1 MQQICTADH
10 CTGCG
15 ACLNG
20 CSRQAI
26 QMQEN
31 GKGYCYP
38 HINDAL
44 CVNCGKC
51 TVICPALHKVEGSV
65 PKTVLAAFDKNE
77 ASRKKSSSG
86 GIFACLADKVLATG
100 GSVFGAAMDVD
111 LTVRHREITC
121 PADLDQLRGSKYVQ
135 SEIGL
140 CYQQAEQRLRE
151 NKPVLFSGTPCQIAG
166 LKAFLGKEYPNLLT
180 VDILCH
186 GVPSP
191 GLFRKY
197 VAGEESLAGA
207 KMTEM
212 QFRSKRIGW
221 KKFYTVRRF
230 ENGTEADWPDT
241 FVPGFLQN
249 LYLRDSCYS
258 CKYATEKRQGDIT
271 LGDYWGY
278 TESAPAYLEDDD
290 KGISLVL
297 INSEKGRQAFSKIR
311 SRLAVSEKNLEN
323 AKAGN
328 QVLYK
333 PCDKPAVYES
343 FWQDAI
349 TLSWTELKGKY
360 IAEQDTADWMDKE
373 QRAYFDIPFRKRQWK
388 HCLRRIAGA
397 SFRRIKRLIRKH

>member
-26 QMQEN
+26 QMQEDV
-31 GKGYCYP
+31 KGYSYP
-38 HINDAL
+38 FINEAL
-44 CVNCGKC
+44 CVNCSKC
-51 TVICPALHKVEGSV
+51 VAICPALHKVEGSV

-151 NKPVLFSGTPCQIAG
+151 NKQVLFSGTPCQIAG
-166 LKAFLGKEYPNLLT
+166 LKAYLGREYPNLLT

-197 VAGEESLAGA
+197 VAGEEALAGA

-221 KKFYTVRRF
+221 KKFFTVRRF
-230 ENGTEADWPDT
+230 ENGTEANWPDT

-297 INSEKGRQAFSKIR
+297 INSEKGQQAFCRIR
-311 SRLAVSEKNLEN
+311 HQLAVSEKNLED
-323 AKAGN
+323 AKVGN
-328 QVLYK
+328 PVLYK
-333 PCDKPAVYES
+333 PCERSEAYES
-343 FWQDAI
+343 FWQDAE
-349 TLSWTELKGKY
+349 TLSWADLKEKY
-360 IAEQDTADWMDKE
+360 IAGQDTAEWMSKE
-373 QRAYFDIPFRKRQWK
+373 QRTYFDIPLRKRQWK
-388 HCLRRIAGA
+388 HRLRRSAGA